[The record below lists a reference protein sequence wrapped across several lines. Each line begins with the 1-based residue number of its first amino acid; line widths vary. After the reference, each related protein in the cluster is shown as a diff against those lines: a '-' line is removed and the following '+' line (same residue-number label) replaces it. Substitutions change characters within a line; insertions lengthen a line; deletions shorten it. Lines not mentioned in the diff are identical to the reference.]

1 MTYRGRVHNGV
12 VVIEGGATLPE
23 GTVVTI
29 EAPEVRCVAGAADS
43 LYSLGE
49 LAMATGIPDLALN
62 IDHYL
67 YGHPKV
73 NDARP

>member
-1 MTYRGRVHNGV
+1 MTYRGRVHGGV
-12 VVIEGGATLPE
+12 VVIDDGVTLPE

-29 EAPEVRCVAGAADS
+29 ETPAVIAAAPADDP
-43 LYSLGE
+43 LYSLAE
-49 LAMATGIPDLALN
+49 LAVATGVPDLALN

-73 NDARP
+73 RDEQP